1 VVALRQ
7 CRAEGARTDPIAS
20 PPPGSDTKGVMMN
33 RLALMLFPMVAT
45 TLMGIAVVA
54 VLTMDIWATGQPI
67 LWAAV
72 AGFVVSIPISWLIGR
87 QITAVTGARKDQQP
101 N

>member
-1 VVALRQ
+1 
-7 CRAEGARTDPIAS
+7 
-20 PPPGSDTKGVMMN
+20 MN

-87 QITAVTGARKDQQP
+87 QITAVTGGRKDQHP

>member
-1 VVALRQ
+1 MLALRL
-7 CRAEGARTDPIAS
+7 CRAEVKRTDPAACL
-20 PPPGSDTKGVMMN
+20 PPGSETKGVMMN

-72 AGFVVSIPISWLIGR
+72 AGFVAALPISWFIGK
-87 QITAVTGARKDQQP
+87 QITAVTGERKDSTVG
-101 N
+101 

>member
-1 VVALRQ
+1 
-7 CRAEGARTDPIAS
+7 
-20 PPPGSDTKGVMMN
+20 MMN

-54 VLTMDIWATGQPI
+54 VLTMNIWATGQPI

-87 QITAVTGARKDQQP
+87 QVTAVTGARKD
-101 N
+101 

>member
-1 VVALRQ
+1 
-7 CRAEGARTDPIAS
+7 
-20 PPPGSDTKGVMMN
+20 MN

-87 QITAVTGARKDQQP
+87 QITAVTGARQDQQP

>member
-1 VVALRQ
+1 
-7 CRAEGARTDPIAS
+7 
-20 PPPGSDTKGVMMN
+20 MN

-72 AGFVVSIPISWLIGR
+72 AGFVVSISISWLIGR
-87 QITAVTGARKDQQP
+87 QITAVTGARQDQQP